1 MDELIKNLTPL
12 FVAGLAVQQL
22 VELPDAIL
30 SLWAP
35 YEKYKKLII
44 RIIAIACGIMF
55 AIYGN
60 FSVLK
65 TVSATIP
72 KGCPTVPNWLDLL
85 VSGLIVSGGTES
97 FNSIVKFMGYAKE
110 DKKNAA
116 ATSTN
121 QAPAANVQQM
131 KWK

>member
-1 MDELIKNLTPL
+1 MDDLLKNLTPL
-12 FVAGLAVQQL
+12 FVAGLAIQQL
-22 VELPDAIL
+22 IEMPDALL
-30 SLWAP
+30 STFAG
-35 YEKYKKLII
+35 YDKYKKLII
-44 RIIAIACGIMF
+44 RLIAVVCGMWL
-55 AIYGN
+55 AIEGH

-65 TVSATIP
+65 VV
-72 KGCPTVPNWLDLL
+72 GGTVPDYVDHFL
-85 VSGLIVSGGTES
+85 SGLIVSGGTES